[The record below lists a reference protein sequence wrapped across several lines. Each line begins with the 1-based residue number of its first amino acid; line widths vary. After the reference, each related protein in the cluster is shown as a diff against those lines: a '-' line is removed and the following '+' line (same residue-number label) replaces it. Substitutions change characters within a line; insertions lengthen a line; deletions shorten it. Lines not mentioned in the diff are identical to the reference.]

1 MKYVTNKDYTF
12 INSNLDRNIFK
23 YIEGDWVDMSTGIL
37 YDSVS
42 LKELGWVIIPDTQLQ
57 DPAN

>member
-1 MKYVTNKDYTF
+1 MNYVTNKDYTF
-12 INSNLDRNIFK
+12 INSNLDRNTFK
-23 YIEGDWVDMSTGIL
+23 YIDGDWVDMSTGIL

-42 LKELGWVIIPDTQLQ
+42 LKQLGWIIIPDTQLQ